1 MLDTHAPAPYGDGTS
16 QQGKGGK
23 RMTSYR
29 TTVTEVSNV
38 WVQGDTPEAAAEAI
52 AQGRYTV
59 ESTEVT
65 HTQLEQE
72 D

>member
-1 MLDTHAPAPYGDGTS
+1 
-16 QQGKGGK
+16 
-23 RMTSYR
+23 MTSYR

-59 ESTEVT
+59 ESTEVA